1 MPFISTQDCYYK
13 GCVQTLT
20 HPLVRIAAIRFLN
33 PAPLMWDF
41 THPPLSD
48 SLLSRYKLDWM
59 LPSACADAL
68 ADGSAD
74 LGLVPIAALA
84 TNPTL
89 QPLPGSTIAS
99 KHHVRSLILVH
110 RSHHSI
116 ENIRTLAADTA
127 SRATLA
133 YTKILF
139 RLRGNTQATFIP
151 ATADLDR
158 MLSLADAALLIGD
171 AALLALEQQANR
183 RERTG
188 EELVYLD
195 LAELWRAQTG
205 LAWVSAIWA
214 AAPGVRV
221 TPRLIADLDNSRIHG
236 LQNIDALVREW
247 TSKLPLAEETI
258 RTYLAENIHYTL
270 DDECIDAIRGF
281 FRLATETG
289 VLPEYEFIL

>member
-1 MPFISTQDCYYK
+1 M
-13 GCVQTLT
+13 QTIT
-20 HPLVRIAAIRFLN
+20 HPLVRIAAISFLN

-41 THPPLSD
+41 THLPLSD
-48 SLLSRYKLDWM
+48 SLLTRYTLDWM

-84 TNPTL
+84 TNPAL
-89 QPLPGSTIAS
+89 QPIPGSTIAS

-110 RSHHSI
+110 RAHHSI
-116 ENIRTLAADTA
+116 DNIRTLAADTA

-139 RLRGNTQATFIP
+139 RLRGNSSTTFIP
-151 ATADLDR
+151 ATADLNR

-171 AALLALEQQANR
+171 AALLALEEQTNR

-195 LAELWRAQTG
+195 LAELWREQTG
-205 LAWVSAIWA
+205 FAWVSAIWA
-214 AAPGVRV
+214 AAPSLRI
-221 TPRLIADLDNSRIHG
+221 TPELIADLDNSRIHG
-236 LQNIDALVREW
+236 HANIESLVNEW
-247 TSKLPLAEETI
+247 SSKLPLAKETI
-258 RTYLAENIHYTL
+258 RTYLTKNIHYTL

-289 VLPEYEFIL
+289 VLPAYEFKL

>member
-1 MPFISTQDCYYK
+1 VTTTPHS
-13 GCVQTLT
+13 
-20 HPLVRIAAIRFLN
+20 LVRIAAIRFLN

-41 THPPLSD
+41 THPPLSV
-48 SLLSRYKLDWM
+48 SLALHYKLDWM

-68 ADGSAD
+68 ADGSSD

-110 RSHHSI
+110 HANQSL
-116 ENIRTLAADTA
+116 NQIRTIAADTA

-133 YTKILF
+133 YTQILF
-139 RLRGNTQATFIP
+139 RLRGNRQADFLP
-151 ATADLDR
+151 AVADLDR
-158 MLSLADAALLIGD
+158 MLELADAALLIGD
-171 AALLALEQQANR
+171 AALLALEEEANR

-195 LAELWRAQTG
+195 LAALWRAQTG

-214 AAPGVRV
+214 AAPGLTV
-221 TPRLIADLDNSRIHG
+221 TNELLADLDNSRIHG
-236 LQNIDALVREW
+236 LANIDTLVQEW
-247 TSKLPLAEETI
+247 SGKLPLAEKTI
-258 RTYLAENIHYTL
+258 RTYLTKNIHYTL
-270 DDECIDAIRGF
+270 DAECLEAIHGF
-281 FRLATETG
+281 FSLAAETG
-289 VLPEYEFIL
+289 VLPDYRFQTR